1 MSETSGPKRKPR
13 VFRIDDPAL
22 DMSDADGPDPFDAEG
37 LGAMPEDSDDREVR
51 LPDKAEV
58 AEGIRWGGLFFA
70 AMVGLIGLGLSM
82 WFARLISAALESD
95 GFIGWLSS
103 SLLALLLIA
112 LAVIALR
119 EIFGL
124 VRLRRLETVRERAE
138 AAIRTEDVAAERASA
153 GEIAQLFKG
162 RSDVAWQIA
171 AFREHTRDVHDPGAL
186 LTLADRDLL
195 GPLDERA
202 RRIIL
207 DSSKRIAIVTAL
219 SPLLLIDVAYV
230 FFENLRMLRA
240 VATLY
245 GGRPGF
251 LGALRL
257 GRMVLTNL
265 IAAGG
270 IALTDDLLGQFIGQ
284 DMLRRVSA
292 RLGEGAFNG
301 ALTARVGVAAIE
313 VIRPLP
319 NIETQPVRV
328 RSILTEL
335 FKWSKKDAAGDE
347 ADGEA
352 PNRDK
357 AKAS

>member
-1 MSETSGPKRKPR
+1 MTTQEAPRKRKPR
-13 VFRIDDPAL
+13 AFRIDDPAVAG
-22 DMSDADGPDPFDAEG
+22 ADEHADTFHDDLEPQQG
-37 LGAMPEDSDDREVR
+37 DDREYR

-58 AEGIRWGGLFFA
+58 AEGIRWGGLFLTAMFA
-70 AMVGLIGLGLSM
+70 LIGLGLSM
-82 WFARLISAALESD
+82 WFGRLISAALASD
-95 GFIGWLSS
+95 GIIGWLST
-103 SLLALLLIA
+103 SLLALLLVA
-112 LAVIALR
+112 GAVIAGR

-124 VRLRRLETVRERAE
+124 VRLRRLENVRDRAE
-138 AAIRTEDVAAERASA
+138 AALRNEDLTAERASA
-153 GEIAQLFKG
+153 VEIAQLFNG
-162 RSDVAWQIA
+162 RADVAWQIA
-171 AFREHTRDVHDPGAL
+171 QFKDHTRDVHDAGEL

-219 SPLLLIDVAYV
+219 SPLLLIDVAFV

-240 VATLY
+240 LATLY

-270 IALTDDLLGQFIGQ
+270 IALTDDLLGQFLGQ
-284 DMLRRVSA
+284 DLLRRVSS

-301 ALTARVGVAAIE
+301 ALTARVGVATIDI
-313 VIRPLP
+313 IRPLP
-319 NIETQPVRV
+319 NIGTSPVRV
-328 RSILTEL
+328 RGILTEL
-335 FKWSKKDAAGDE
+335 FKWEKKD
-347 ADGEA
+347 DGEA
-352 PNRDK
+352 DADATPRDGAQPK
-357 AKAS
+357 EK